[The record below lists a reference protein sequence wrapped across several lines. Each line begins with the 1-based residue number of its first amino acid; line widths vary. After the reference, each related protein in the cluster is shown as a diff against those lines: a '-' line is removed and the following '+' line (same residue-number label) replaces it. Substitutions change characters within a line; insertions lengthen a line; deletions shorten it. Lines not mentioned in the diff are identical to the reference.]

1 VICRSATNVRNALAT
16 SVVGQ
21 WEENTEMK
29 PLNNIMVDSINQKT
43 SFKSFKRGFF
53 MFFK

>member
-1 VICRSATNVRNALAT
+1 MFRSATNVGNALAT

-29 PLNNIMVDSINQKT
+29 PLNNIMVDFLQSKNL
-43 SFKSFKRGFF
+43 FKSFKRGFF